1 MEKTTN
7 EYLFQMRFLDCRMGS
22 KKPSEPLLEVGVQ
35 NALKQSGFDEAMF
48 VARGGI
54 YDWSKKDRLD
64 LDSNKC
70 NSMAELEW

>member
-1 MEKTTN
+1 MKKTSN

-22 KKPSEPLLEVGVQ
+22 KKPSEPLLKVGVQ

-64 LDSNKC
+64 FNSNQCNWIKELD
-70 NSMAELEW
+70 W